1 MLQRITW
8 NRIGR
13 TLGVSVEARKPIRSR
28 ISTFLHSL
36 FLFLRGLFLFNLF
49 SFSARARDLNVYLL
63 EFVLSSRC
71 HPELPTSFAVLVHKM
86 AAAAA
91 KPANGREAQEET
103 TPLLSNGS
111 RTGNGAGS
119 ASGTAEAPADG
130 KPAAATTDRWQHIAT
145 PEMRLMM
152 AAFLITVGLCFT
164 QVPYV

>member
-13 TLGVSVEARKPIRSR
+13 TLGVSVGARKPIRSR
-28 ISTFLHSL
+28 ISTFLPLL
-36 FLFLRGLFLFNLF
+36 FFFCAAFFYFFFFFL
-49 SFSARARDLNVYLL
+49 RARDLNVYLP
-63 EFVLSSRC
+63 EFTLPSRC
-71 HPELPTSFAVLVHKM
+71 HSKLPTSFAVLVNKM
-86 AAAAA
+86 AAA
-91 KPANGREAQEET
+91 KSVNGREAHEET

-111 RTGNGAGS
+111 RTGTGAGS
-119 ASGTAEAPADG
+119 ASGTAEAPANG